1 MVWMAPAWGIA
12 LCRGE
17 SGMASH
23 RREPSMD
30 RPVTIGLDPAESVF
44 RVRGVDAEGRAVV
57 RRRLRRSRELAFFE
71 RLGPCLVGM

>member
-1 MVWMAPAWGIA
+1 
-12 LCRGE
+12 
-17 SGMASH
+17 
-23 RREPSMD
+23 MD